1 MPDLRKYNIHP
12 EREKFKQLLEELIKT
27 HQIDQIVE
35 TGSFDGLGST
45 KVFAETELP
54 VISLECNFVHYIT
67 AKQNLN
73 DFPNVKLLNSYSLK
87 KDEMIDFI
95 KKDKFLMDKE
105 YHDEN
110 NILTD
115 NKNHVDFYIW
125 ELNNHVES
133 TTEENVLLDL
143 VNNNKKQLIFL
154 DSAGG
159 VGFLEFKEILKI
171 EKKYLKNKIILL
183 DDAFHIKHHR
193 SHKFLIENNIPFEIF
208 DNRMIYFKLNE

>member
-1 MPDLRKYNIHP
+1 MSDLRKYNIHP
-12 EREKFKQLLEELIKT
+12 EREKFKQLVEKLIKT

-73 DFPNVKLLNSYSLK
+73 DFPNVELLNSYSLK

-125 ELNNHVES
+125 ELNNHSEK
-133 TTEENVLLDL
+133 TTEENVLFDL
-143 VNNNKKQLIFL
+143 VNNVNDRIDKVTHDDILRL
-154 DSAGG
+154 SADLHYNF
-159 VGFLEFKEILKI
+159 V
-171 EKKYLKNKIILL
+171 
-183 DDAFHIKHHR
+183 
-193 SHKFLIENNIPFEIF
+193 NIHPFG
-208 DNRMIYFKLNE
+208 D